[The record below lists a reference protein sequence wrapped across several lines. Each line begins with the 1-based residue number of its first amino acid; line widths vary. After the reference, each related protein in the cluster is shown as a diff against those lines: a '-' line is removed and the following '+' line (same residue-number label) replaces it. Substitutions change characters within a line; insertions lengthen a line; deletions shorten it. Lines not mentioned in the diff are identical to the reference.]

1 MKEPTPAQDL
11 FKGRHFDQEII
22 ILCVRWYI
30 TFKLSFRDLVQ
41 MMAERGITLCHT
53 TILRWVQQYVQEFEK
68 RWNHYARPVG
78 DSWRVSNPAIARNK
92 SAGPRGMTRLVD
104 DPESKFEVSLI
115 SRIADGD
122 ESAFAALYQR
132 LSSSLYGLA
141 YRMMNDAKE
150 AEDVLQEGFTY
161 IWRRA
166 GSYDPT
172 RSTPFAW
179 AVMIVR
185 NTAIDRLRV
194 RQRGERL
201 RERVEQSVGQERD
214 ESSAEE
220 PALRERSA
228 IVRSA
233 LEQIPREQRE
243 ALELAFFGG
252 LTHEEIADRLTT
264 PLGTIKARIRRGLL
278 KLREFLQEEA

>member
-1 MKEPTPAQDL
+1 M
-11 FKGRHFDQEII
+11 
-22 ILCVRWYI
+22 
-30 TFKLSFRDLVQ
+30 
-41 MMAERGITLCHT
+41 
-53 TILRWVQQYVQEFEK
+53 QQLLK
-68 RWNHYARPVG
+68 PDIG
-78 DSWRVSNPAIARNK
+78 
-92 SAGPRGMTRLVD
+92 GPQGMTRLAD
-104 DPESKFEVSLI
+104 DPESKFEVNLI

-122 ESAFAALYQR
+122 ESAFTTLYQR
-132 LSSSLYGLA
+132 LSSSLYGMA
-141 YRMMNDAKE
+141 YRMINDAKE

-161 IWRRA
+161 IWRKA

-185 NTAIDRLRV
+185 NKAIDRLRV

-201 RERVEQSVGQERD
+201 RERAEQSFVQEKD

-220 PALRERSA
+220 PTLRERST

-233 LEQIPREQRE
+233 LQQIPQEQRE

-278 KLREFLQEEA
+278 KLRDFLHEEI

>member
-1 MKEPTPAQDL
+1 
-11 FKGRHFDQEII
+11 
-22 ILCVRWYI
+22 
-30 TFKLSFRDLVQ
+30 
-41 MMAERGITLCHT
+41 
-53 TILRWVQQYVQEFEK
+53 
-68 RWNHYARPVG
+68 
-78 DSWRVSNPAIARNK
+78 
-92 SAGPRGMTRLVD
+92 MTRLAD
-104 DPESKFEVSLI
+104 DPESKFEVNLI

-122 ESAFAALYQR
+122 ESAFTTLYQR
-132 LSSSLYGLA
+132 LSSSLYGMA

-161 IWRRA
+161 IWRKA
-166 GSYDPT
+166 GSYNPA

-185 NTAIDRLRV
+185 NKAIDRLRV

-201 RERVEQSVGQERD
+201 RERAEQSFVQERD
-214 ESSAEE
+214 ESSAEV
-220 PALRERSA
+220 PTLRERST

-233 LEQIPREQRE
+233 LQQIPQEQRE

-278 KLREFLQEEA
+278 KLREFLHEEI

>member
-1 MKEPTPAQDL
+1 
-11 FKGRHFDQEII
+11 
-22 ILCVRWYI
+22 
-30 TFKLSFRDLVQ
+30 
-41 MMAERGITLCHT
+41 
-53 TILRWVQQYVQEFEK
+53 
-68 RWNHYARPVG
+68 
-78 DSWRVSNPAIARNK
+78 
-92 SAGPRGMTRLVD
+92 MTRLAD
-104 DPESKFEVSLI
+104 DPETKFEQNLI

-122 ESAFAALYQR
+122 ESAFTALYQR
-132 LSSSLYGLA
+132 LSSSLFGLA

-161 IWRRA
+161 VWRKA

-179 AVMIVR
+179 MVMIVR
-185 NTAIDRLRV
+185 NKAIDRLRV

-201 RERVEQSVGQERD
+201 REKAEQTVIQETD
-214 ESSAEE
+214 EFSAEE
-220 PALRERSA
+220 PVLRERST

-233 LEQIPREQRE
+233 LQQIPSEQRE

-252 LTHEEIADRLTT
+252 LTHEQIADRLTT

-278 KLREFLQEEA
+278 KLRDFLHEEI

>member
-1 MKEPTPAQDL
+1 
-11 FKGRHFDQEII
+11 
-22 ILCVRWYI
+22 
-30 TFKLSFRDLVQ
+30 
-41 MMAERGITLCHT
+41 
-53 TILRWVQQYVQEFEK
+53 
-68 RWNHYARPVG
+68 
-78 DSWRVSNPAIARNK
+78 
-92 SAGPRGMTRLVD
+92 MTRLAD

-161 IWRRA
+161 IWRKA

-185 NTAIDRLRV
+185 NKAIDRLRV

-201 RERVEQSVGQERD
+201 RERVEQSVGPERD

-220 PALRERSA
+220 PALRERSV

-278 KLREFLQEEA
+278 KLREFLQEET